1 MERLSPVGLS
11 WRTQLHGSWKNVF
24 QMGFSGKTHL
34 IFKKKRSTACWTTWG
49 PTRPV
54 DLSHSYGCWTAHS
67 WRIQKRLQS
76 MHRPSNRLRPY
87 HLLQSLMRKSL
98 SFQIDSDDIDLEGDK
113 DDHDNDCSGQS
124 SKSPDSS
131 DDSQSPDHDVPMGHL
146 DQVILG
152 GSHIVCYMLWR
163 HCLKCIMH
171 HHYII

>member
-1 MERLSPVGLS
+1 MKDPTSWIMEECIPDGF
-11 WRTQLHGSWKNVF
+11 QWKDPSN
-24 QMGFSGKTHL
+24 
-34 IFKKKRSTACWTTWG
+34 
-49 PTRPV
+49 
-54 DLSHSYGCWTAHS
+54 
-67 WRIQKRLQS
+67 IQKEEVYCLLD
-76 MHRPSNRLRPY
+76 HLRAHQASGLESLIWVLNCP
-87 HLLQSLMRKSL
+87 LLKDSEKTAKHAQAIQQAKALPPPPESDEEVFVLP
-98 SFQIDSDDIDLEGDK
+98 DSDDIDLEGDK